1 MKQTLVQITEQEIT
15 PTSHPLSW
23 LNLLE
28 CELNQ
33 AKEDLLSSRA
43 PRVSYSD
50 MEDVSD
56 AYQERLEYSW
66 WVEEQEKL
74 IKDLEIKIEEHK
86 ATLSS
91 EQLDVW
97 KSFIS

>member
-1 MKQTLVQITEQEIT
+1 MEQLIT

-23 LNLLE
+23 LELLE

-33 AKEDLLSSRA
+33 AKEDLLSSNP

-50 MEDVSD
+50 IEDVSD
-56 AYQERLEYSW
+56 AYQERLEHNW
-66 WVEEQEKL
+66 WVEEQEAL
-74 IKDLEIKIEEHK
+74 IKHLEVKIKEHK

-91 EQLDVW
+91 EQLKLW
-97 KSFIS
+97 ESFNS